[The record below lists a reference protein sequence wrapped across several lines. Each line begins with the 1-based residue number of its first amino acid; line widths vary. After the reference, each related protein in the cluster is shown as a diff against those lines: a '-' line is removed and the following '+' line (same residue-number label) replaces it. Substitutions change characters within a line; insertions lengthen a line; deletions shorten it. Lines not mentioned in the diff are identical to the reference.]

1 MYLVLKSF
9 LDLETG
15 RRYQI
20 GEEYPAKGH
29 TASEERI
36 KALLSGKNKACMKL
50 IKEVKASL
58 PKEEP
63 EAQPKEEPKEAKPKA
78 KTTKSKAKAKPKA
91 KKTEAKASK
100 K

>member
-1 MYLVLKSF
+1 MYLVLKRF

-15 RRYQI
+15 HRYEV
-20 GEEYPAKGH
+20 GEEYPMQGT

-36 KALLSGKNKACMKL
+36 NALLSGNNKACTKL
-50 IKEVKASL
+50 IQEVKASKPE
-58 PKEEP
+58 PK
-63 EAQPKEEPKEAKPKA
+63 AEEPKVEKPKQAKPKA
-78 KTTKSKAKAKPKA
+78 KSKAKPKA